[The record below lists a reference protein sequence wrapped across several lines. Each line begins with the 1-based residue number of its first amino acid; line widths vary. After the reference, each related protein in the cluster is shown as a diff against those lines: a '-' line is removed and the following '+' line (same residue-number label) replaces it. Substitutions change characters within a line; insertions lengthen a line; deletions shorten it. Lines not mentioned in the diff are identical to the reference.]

1 MILTGDTIVMLSGAK
16 GLWGCTRVYVRAALK
31 IFYCAQDG
39 IVGVDAG
46 YIFVTSDEACV
57 IVVVGSGI
65 YGLHKWEK

>member
-16 GLWGCTRVYVRAALK
+16 GLWGCTRVYVRAARK

-46 YIFVTSDEACV
+46 YIFVTRECLSF
-57 IVVVGSGI
+57 VVFVEDVWVTF
-65 YGLHKWEK
+65 L